1 MGWMHDNNS
10 FIVVLWNDF
19 SIRFLLLFL
28 SVAYINLNS
37 KIKGL
42 KIRESS
48 ITSKTIINKNHQNL
62 DQNTFYKTSHTNTMA
77 MRLITN
83 KYTFSQ
89 TSKMVVIRH
98 GESLW
103 NKHRRWT
110 GWNDVRLSSG
120 GIKQAKECGKLLK
133 DNGFV
138 FDEAYSSILTR
149 SIQTLNYV
157 LD

>member
-1 MGWMHDNNS
+1 
-10 FIVVLWNDF
+10 
-19 SIRFLLLFL
+19 
-28 SVAYINLNS
+28 
-37 KIKGL
+37 
-42 KIRESS
+42 
-48 ITSKTIINKNHQNL
+48 
-62 DQNTFYKTSHTNTMA
+62 MA